1 MAGREPVRTEVMKW
15 LAIAVAIAGV
25 GVITA
30 LTQNASYSKEQ
41 SDRFHDRIMEH
52 HDKDVDRLY
61 DGIDQIQRNVD
72 WLVRQQGG
80 EPIRSEEEG
89 Q

>member
-1 MAGREPVRTEVMKW
+1 MAGREPMRTEVMKW
-15 LAIAVAIAGV
+15 LAVAVAVTAV
-25 GVITA
+25 GAVTA

-41 SDRFHDRIMEH
+41 SDRFHDQIMEH

-80 EPIRSEEEG
+80 EPIRGKEEG